1 MGLRPLYDRVLIRRF
16 EEKEQVRRGII
27 IPDAAREKPMT
38 GQIVEVGRGR
48 LTEEG
53 RLQPLDVKKG
63 DKVIFG
69 KYAGT
74 EVKIGDQEYLIMKED
89 DILGIVQE

>member
-1 MGLRPLYDRVLIRRF
+1 MGLRPLYDRVLIKRF
-16 EEKEQVRRGII
+16 EEKEQIRGII
-27 IPDAAREKPMT
+27 IPDTAREKPMT
-38 GQIVEVGRGR
+38 GQVLEVGNGR
-48 LTEEG
+48 MTEEG

-74 EVKIGDQEYLIMKED
+74 EVKIGDQEYVIMKED
-89 DILGIVQE
+89 EILGIIQE

>member
-1 MGLRPLYDRVLIRRF
+1 MGLRPLYDRVLIKRF
-16 EEKEQVRRGII
+16 EEKEQIRGII
-27 IPDAAREKPMT
+27 IPDTAREKPMT
-38 GQIVEVGRGR
+38 GQVLEVGNGR
-48 LTEEG
+48 MTEEG

-74 EVKIGDQEYLIMKED
+74 EVKIGDQEYVIMKED
-89 DILGIVQE
+89 EIFGIIQE